1 MTQVYILSGFLG
13 SGKTTLL
20 KQLIEQDKKEQKK
33 VAVMM
38 NELGKVSI
46 DSNEVEEDVALK
58 EMLDGCVCC
67 TLSDKLESNLQEI
80 LYVSKPDVIYIETT
94 GAAHPI
100 EVLDALMSPLFAAK
114 ITIKGI
120 ITVVDGQRWLQRKM
134 YSPQIQQL
142 ILEQVR
148 HADLLLINKSDE
160 LSDMEQL
167 QISNEI
173 SHLNKSVM
181 PIFTTFSR
189 VSYSLVQKLQL
200 QVKQESLKLD
210 VKQTLKLSTFVYTFK
225 ETIEEEAFTDFLRQL
240 PESIYRIKGYVHFNH
255 FKNPTLFQYSYGC
268 PMYYQE
274 NMKMPLNLVFI
285 GENIDWNDINK
296 QLLKLENK

>member
-46 DSNEVEEDVALK
+46 DSNEVAEDIALK

-80 LYVSKPDVIYIETT
+80 LYTKPDVIYIETT

-148 HADLLLINKSDE
+148 HADLLLINKTDE

-173 SHLNKSVM
+173 GHLNKSVM

-189 VSYSLVQKLQL
+189 VSYSHVQKLQL

-210 VKQTLKLSTFVYTFK
+210 VKHSLKLSTFVYTFK

-285 GENIDWNDINK
+285 GENIDWNEINE
-296 QLLKLENK
+296 QLVKLENK

>member
-1 MTQVYILSGFLG
+1 MAETFILSGFLG

-20 KQLIEQDKKEQKK
+20 KQLIEEDKKLGKK

-80 LYVSKPDVIYIETT
+80 LFVSNPDVIYIETT

-100 EVLDALMSPLFAAK
+100 EVLDAIMSPLFAGK
-114 ITIKGI
+114 ITVKGI
-120 ITVVDGQRWLQRKM
+120 ITVVDGARWLQRKM

-142 ILEQVR
+142 IIEQVR
-148 HADLLLINKSDE
+148 HADMILINKVSD
-160 LSDMEQL
+160 LTDMEQL
-167 QISNEI
+167 QISNEL
-173 SHLNKSVM
+173 SNLNPSVM
-181 PIFTTFSR
+181 PIFTNFSK
-189 VSYSLVQKLQL
+189 VSYQLVQNLQL
-200 QVKQESLKLD
+200 QVKQEAVKLD
-210 VKQTLKLSTFVYTFK
+210 VKKSLKLSTFVYTFK
-225 ETIEEEAFTDFLRQL
+225 NTIDEDAFTEFLRGL
-240 PESIYRIKGYVHFNH
+240 PESIYRMKGYIHFNH

-285 GENIDWNDINK
+285 GENIDWQQINK
-296 QLLKLENK
+296 QLEALEN